1 MNDLIYV
8 IKILYA
14 LKLNAGLKVRRDL
27 SAFIADRIVQA
38 CTEST
43 LLSAIEKFAKLLDAD
58 MGKVYGDAGID
69 FLIAQKKDGLK
80 YLNWLRRYPKIA
92 AMIICLSKWSDIEI
106 AIKEIDIED
115 IEKESGVA
123 LPQGQFDIPIHFTTL
138 APLSHGSDVKAG
150 NATLFRRM
158 QIMSTTGCC
167 LELPFYAGNA
177 IRGEIRDLLADHLV
191 FSLNIKKQSLAKWFY
206 YIIYSGGSLS
216 ENADATKVFSE
227 LLGKNGAIKSGGIH
241 QFRDTLPGVS
251 ILGSAIGNRILS
263 GRVNICDCRPE
274 CCEWANG
281 QKKVSELFE
290 WLYFTRREDN
300 EEHEQGDNSSMIVNT
315 ECIKTGVKFHG
326 GIDMSMHI
334 SDLEKAAL
342 GYGLLALQKKGY
354 IGAANRMG
362 YGKVQFEFDNLPGS
376 ELYEN
381 FMIENKEAIRNYL
394 ANLNVFE
401 D

>member
-1 MNDLIYV
+1 MDFIYV

-14 LKLNAGLKVRRDL
+14 LRLNAGLKIKRNL
-27 SAFIADRIVQA
+27 SAFIADKITQA

-43 LLSAIEKFAKLLDAD
+43 LLAMVEKFAKLVDAD
-58 MGKVYGDAGID
+58 MGKVYDNAGID
-69 FLIAQKKDGLK
+69 FLIVQKKEGLK

-92 AMIICLSKWSDIEI
+92 AMIICLKWTDIEI
-106 AIKEIDIED
+106 AVKEIDIES

-123 LPQGQFDIPIHFTTL
+123 LSQGKFDIPIQFTTL
-138 APLSHGSDVKAG
+138 SPLSHGSDVKAG

-158 QIMSTTGCC
+158 QIISTTGCC
-167 LELPFYAGNA
+167 FELPFYAGNA
-177 IRGEIRDLLADHLV
+177 IRGEIRDLLADHLI
-191 FSLNIKKQSLAKWFY
+191 FSLGIKKQSLAKWFF

-227 LLGKNGAIKSGGIH
+227 LLGKNGAIKAGGVY
-241 QFRDTLPGVS
+241 QFRDTLPGLSV
-251 ILGSAIGNRILS
+251 LGSAIGNRILS
-263 GRVNICDCRPE
+263 GRVNICDFRPE
-274 CCEWANG
+274 CYEWANG

-334 SDLEKAAL
+334 SNLEKSAL
-342 GYGLLALQKKGY
+342 GYGLLALRKKGY

-362 YGKVQFEFDNLPGS
+362 YGKVQFGFENLPDS
-376 ELYEN
+376 ELYETY
-381 FMIENKEAIRNYL
+381 MKENKEEIRNYL
-394 ANLNVFE
+394 ANLNVFT